1 MKKYFLGILTFLSI
15 TLFASISNAGV
26 GVSLIIGEAE
36 TSGTETEKTVTGVT
50 SEKNSI
56 TINEAFYGGSI
67 FAELA
72 GVNLVDVI
80 LDQIHGEDNDYK
92 AKEITVTRF
101 WDEIIL

>member
-1 MKKYFLGILTFLSI
+1 MNKTIIDFLSEF
-15 TLFASISNAGV
+15 LKPFV
-26 GVSLIIGEAE
+26 GPLCVQMIEDKDGNPKL
-36 TSGTETEKTVTGVT
+36 TE
-50 SEKNSI
+50 
-56 TINEAFYGGSI
+56 INPRFGGGSI

-101 WDEIIL
+101 WDEVIL